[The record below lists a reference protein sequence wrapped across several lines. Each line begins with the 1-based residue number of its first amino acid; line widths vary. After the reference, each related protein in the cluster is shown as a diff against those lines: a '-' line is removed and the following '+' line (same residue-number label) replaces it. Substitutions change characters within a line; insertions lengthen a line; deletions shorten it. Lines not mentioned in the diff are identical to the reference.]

1 MTLTVLVLLLAVALL
16 LEVIF
21 SFIQIR
27 DLQKQIKDLTSLLGT
42 QGEIND
48 IFHTRIKRIEDD
60 QEEIIENQEALND
73 NQEELVE
80 NQSML
85 QANLQSFKNIYNDFV
100 NCVFDNFVQ
109 KGTKKASKEK
119 VVKKAAKRG
128 RPKK

>member
-27 DLQKQIKDLTSLLGT
+27 DLQKQIKDLTSLLGI
-42 QGEIND
+42 QGEVND

-60 QEEIIENQEALND
+60 QEELNE

-80 NQSML
+80 NQSIL
-85 QANLQSFKNIYNDFV
+85 QETLQGFINIYNDFV
-100 NCVFDNFVQ
+100 SHVFDNFVQ

-119 VVKKAAKRG
+119 VAKKAAKRG

>member
-27 DLQKQIKDLTSLLGT
+27 NLQKQIKDLISLLEI

-48 IFHTRIKRIEDD
+48 VFHTRIKRIEDD
-60 QEEIIENQEALND
+60 QEEIDE

-80 NQSML
+80 NQSAL
-85 QANLQSFKNIYNDFV
+85 QANLQAFINIYNDFV
-100 NCVFDNFVQ
+100 NHVFDNFVQ